1 MQAKDT
7 HLIGHLEEL
16 RRRIII
22 TMCGFIFFLIVTMIF
37 VSDLYRW
44 LIRDYDGKL
53 ALLGPSD
60 ILWVYMT
67 LSGVFAIACT
77 IPLAAYQT
85 WKFVAPA
92 LKNEEKQVTLKFIPG
107 LFILFIL
114 GICFGYFVLFPI
126 VLGFLTSLSA
136 GEFET
141 MFTAE
146 KYFAF
151 MINLTLPFGFI
162 FEMPLVVMF
171 LTRLGILNPT
181 RLKKAR
187 KVSYFA
193 LVVMSILI
201 TPPDLVSDILVIV
214 PLLTLYEISVS
225 LSNFI
230 YKKRI
235 KAEAGMQVQLDG

>member
-22 TMCGFIFFLIVTMIF
+22 TMCGFILFLIVTMMF
-37 VSDLYRW
+37 VPDLYSW
-44 LIRDYDGKL
+44 LVRDYDGKL
-53 ALLGPSD
+53 AVLGPSD

-67 LSGVFAIACT
+67 LASVFAIACT

-85 WKFVAPA
+85 WKFVSPA
-92 LKNEEKQVTLKFIPG
+92 LKEEEKQVTVKFIPG

-126 VLGFLTSLSA
+126 VLGFLTGLSA

-141 MFTAE
+141 MFTAQ
-146 KYFAF
+146 KYFVF

-193 LVVMSILI
+193 LVVLSILI
-201 TPPDLVSDILVIV
+201 TPPDIVSDILVIV

-230 YKKRI
+230 YKKSI
-235 KAEAGMQVQLDG
+235 KYETGMQAQL